1 MADLAN
7 GTGLGHLTEP
17 ARNRYFFG
25 KLLDATNLER
35 EQAYVNRKRWLLNR
49 LGLGAGVMC
58 GLDVVVAND
67 GRRIVVRPG
76 VAVDGFGRE
85 IVVPADSPPVDPRR
99 PTDEHGQSAATALS
113 GAATVT
119 ICLAYHECPADP
131 VRALVPDCD
140 TVNGCE
146 AGTIRERYAIVV
158 RHETPPAVA
167 RPTRLSGLFAEP
179 ADQVL
184 PTLAARVAGVCAEPA
199 ASACVV
205 LARVDLPAAETDA
218 PTVETASVRPVVY
231 SNALLLELILSL
243 AERVDECCQN
253 HP

>member
-179 ADQVL
+179 A
-184 PTLAARVAGVCAEPA
+184 